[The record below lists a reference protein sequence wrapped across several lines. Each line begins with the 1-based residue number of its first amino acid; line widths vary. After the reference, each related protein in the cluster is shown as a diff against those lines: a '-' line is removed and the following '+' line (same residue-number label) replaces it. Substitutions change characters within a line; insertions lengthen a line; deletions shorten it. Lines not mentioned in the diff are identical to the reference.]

1 MHPKPNSPFPWPYR
15 PRVCEA
21 GIRAQVAAVATVL
34 AAVLLLAYPV
44 PPADAQE
51 AEETP
56 GVEVGEGTVRVGDDV
71 FAGDG
76 CARAGD
82 VVAGDCGESS
92 ETQQGDEPAGD
103 KREEK
108 TEQEESKPDEEKPSD
123 DDSGGTTIQ
132 EETIAPETTGREI
145 TGAGRTEGG
154 TSGFFGDTNQAGT
167 TSEDTEACPTA
178 PSEDAVPA
186 TVERAVDGDTVE
198 LQDPVDGHDKVRL
211 IGVNTPEMEGE
222 DGSPEPGAE
231 KAAEFAADALE
242 GEQVVLE
249 TGEEVEDPY
258 GRLLANVWLVPETGK
273 PEFFNRTLVAD
284 GYAEV
289 MSVEPNDAYAKCL
302 TAAEKEAG
310 GDNPGS
316 EEAQQNENKDGLL
329 GRLRNLLSAD
339 SQNDGEDTEGSSIAE
354 DPYTPEDSTTG
365 PSSTAF
371 ETTETVE
378 PTVGE
383 ETGNVP
389 SETTEGIAETTA
401 ELTGPTT
408 QAEDLAAIP
417 PENCPGAET
426 VLEPFG
432 ADGEARSDPFEV
444 TTGGKF
450 VVRADLKSENPS
462 DAHLNVSILDTE
474 TQEPL
479 EEFDQRTLGSYDTV
493 ISQGPGSYFL
503 DLQSTAGS
511 YEAVVFDCAD
521 EEPEQSAPETPDQ
534 GSGGDPGAPLNLG
547 SSTPPA
553 TPTATL
559 TPPAPQSGDG
569 LDQPEDQ
576 PSRIEFAASGEPVA
590 PSDAE
595 SSDVALPTRDTP
607 SGEVAVLPDTG
618 GSITGTAIVVVVLT
632 GALAIAAGVF
642 GLAAFVGFGRNPGK
656 RSGADGL

>member
-1 MHPKPNSPFPWPYR
+1 MHPKPNSPFPWSYR
-15 PRVCEA
+15 PRVCRA

-34 AAVLLLAYPV
+34 ATVLLLAYPV
-44 PPADAQE
+44 PHADAQE
-51 AEETP
+51 AQETP

-92 ETQQGDEPAGD
+92 ETQQGDELAGD

-108 TEQEESKPDEEKPSD
+108 TEQEESKLDEEKPSD
-123 DDSGGTTIQ
+123 DDSGETTIR
-132 EETIAPETTGREI
+132 EETTAPETTG
-145 TGAGRTEGG
+145 AGRGEGVTTSFFGG
-154 TSGFFGDTNQAGT
+154 TTQAGT
-167 TSEDTEACPTA
+167 TAEDIEACPTA
-178 PSEDAVPA
+178 PPDDAAPA

-231 KAAEFAADALE
+231 KASEFTADALE
-242 GEQVVLE
+242 GQEMVLE
-249 TGEEVEDPY
+249 TDEEVEDPY
-258 GRLLANVWLVPETGK
+258 GRLLANVWLVPETGN

-329 GRLRNLLSAD
+329 GRLRNLLSSD

-354 DPYTPEDSTTG
+354 DQYTPEDSTTG

-401 ELTGPTT
+401 ELTGPMT

-417 PENCPGAET
+417 PENCPVAET

-444 TTGGKF
+444 TGGKF
-450 VVRADLKSENPS
+450 VLRADLKSENPS

-503 DLQSTAGS
+503 NLQSTAGS

-547 SSTPPA
+547 SSTPLA
-553 TPTATL
+553 

-576 PSRIEFAASGEPVA
+576 PAEIGPVTDGEPTA
-590 PSDAE
+590 PADNAQ
-595 SSDVALPTRDTP
+595 SSTPALPTQATS
-607 SGEVAVLPDTG
+607 SGEVPVLPDTG
-618 GSITGTAIVVVVLT
+618 GSIIGTAVVVVVLT

-642 GLAAFVGFGRNPGK
+642 GLAASVGFGRNPGK